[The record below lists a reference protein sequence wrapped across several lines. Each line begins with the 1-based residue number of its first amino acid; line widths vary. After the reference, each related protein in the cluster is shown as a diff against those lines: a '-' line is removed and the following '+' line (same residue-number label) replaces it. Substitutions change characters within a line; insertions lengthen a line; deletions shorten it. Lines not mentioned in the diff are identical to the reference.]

1 VADISLSDPQA
12 AALRKIKDWF
22 LSGTALQQIFR
33 LFGFAGTGKSTI
45 VKHVIDEL
53 GLDDR
58 EVLQACYTGKAAYVL
73 QCKSGMPCSTIHRL
87 IYRVSEA
94 TEAEIA
100 AARRQL
106 DELETATLAL
116 YGAERVAADA
126 EIAAL
131 RMALKEM
138 RQPRFVLNEETPVR
152 DCELIVLDEVSM
164 VGRDMAADLLSFG
177 KPILVLGDPGQLPPI
192 KGAGA
197 FTAQEPDV
205 MLTEI
210 HRQAAESAVI
220 RLATMARHGR
230 PIPYGQH
237 DEFVW
242 KMSGRDVTAAQL
254 LNGGQVICGLN
265 ATRISLNNAMRKAA
279 GFNGSALPAG
289 PGEKIIC
296 LKNDHALGLLNGMFF
311 ELDAVEQ
318 IDAQRFQAII
328 KTEEGDFVGGEN
340 SKGKPRRLPIY
351 AGHFLDHEKLDTQRD
366 DRDWKIKRR
375 LVEATFGWAITCHKA
390 QGSSWLNVIVIDD
403 KWGRSKADRNRW
415 LYTALTR
422 AEEGLVIEVGTRM
435 GACPAIHPR

>member
-1 VADISLSDPQA
+1 
-12 AALRKIKDWF
+12 
-22 LSGTALQQIFR
+22 
-33 LFGFAGTGKSTI
+33 
-45 VKHVIDEL
+45 
-53 GLDDR
+53 
-58 EVLQACYTGKAAYVL
+58 
-73 QCKSGMPCSTIHRL
+73 
-87 IYRVSEA
+87 
-94 TEAEIA
+94 
-100 AARRQL
+100 
-106 DELETATLAL
+106 
-116 YGAERVAADA
+116 
-126 EIAAL
+126 
-131 RMALKEM
+131 
-138 RQPRFVLNEETPVR
+138 
-152 DCELIVLDEVSM
+152 M
-164 VGRDMAADLLSFG
+164 VGPDMAADLLSFG

-220 RLATMARHGR
+220 RLATMARLGE

-242 KMSGRDVTAAQL
+242 KMSQRNVTAEML

-265 ATRISLNNAMRKAA
+265 ATRFALRKAA
-279 GFNGSALPAG
+279 GFNGGPLPTG

-318 IDAQRFQAII
+318 IDDQRFQAII
-328 KTEEGDFVGGEN
+328 KTEEGDFVSGEN